1 MSGLFRS
8 TVIPGNKLTDFAA
21 TTAQVG
27 IPIPFGYGEYVV
39 GGNILWAHLPPKEN
53 VTRRRQ
59 GKGGVKTETYT
70 YTLSYAVSFGLGPV
84 SSYKWIE
91 RQGKIVYTTD
101 PNAPVED
108 KEYAQKWLQRAT
120 IHLGGKNQLPDST
133 IEAVEGSGQVSA
145 FKHLTY
151 IVLEE
156 EDVTESGGAPPNYR
170 ACLYRGSAKSYTT
183 PPYPI
188 TTSSKAGLSVE
199 FTSGEIRTVVRDA
212 IAQEAE
218 ANLFI
223 AFTGG
228 TLKPPI
234 VDAFAEQTE
243 TNLSIAFVGGMLKS
257 PIVDADAEATESN
270 LHIAFKDSELKT
282 VVLNAKMQTTESNL
296 EINFTGGS
304 LYVP

>member
-39 GGNILWAHLPPKEN
+39 AGNILWAALPPKEN

-70 YTLSYAVSFGLGPV
+70 YTLSYAVSFGSPI

-120 IHLGGKNQLPDST
+120 IHLGGSNQLPDST

-156 EDVTESGGAPPNYR
+156 EDLTENGGAPPNYR
-170 ACLYRGSAKSYTT
+170 ACCYRGAAKSYTT

-188 TTSSKAGLSVE
+188 HYVDKVESTGNAQSGSIYEFPMDELLSLSYALNGQLRDILQPYYAEPDELLTSSFAMDGVLRTPLVIYNSPPEAVDASSYALDG
-199 FTSGEIRTVVRDA
+199 TLRTVLLTYANYEPEAVDA
-212 IAQEAE
+212 SSYA
-218 ANLFI
+218 LD
-223 AFTGG
+223 G
-228 TLKPPI
+228 TLTP
-234 VDAFAEQTE
+234 
-243 TNLSIAFVGGMLKS
+243 
-257 PIVDADAEATESN
+257 
-270 LHIAFKDSELKT
+270 
-282 VVLNAKMQTTESNL
+282 
-296 EINFTGGS
+296 
-304 LYVP
+304 

>member
-39 GGNILWAHLPPKEN
+39 AGNILWAALPPKEN

-70 YTLSYAVSFGLGPV
+70 YTMSYAVSFGSPI

-120 IHLGGKNQLPDST
+120 IHLGGSNQLPDST

-156 EDVTESGGAPPNYR
+156 EDLTENGGAPPNYR
-170 ACLYRGSAKSYTT
+170 ACCYRGAAKSYTT

-188 TTSSKAGLSVE
+188 QFEDAVDVNSYALQGAIYGTPLDELSASTHALDSQLRDLIVIYDKAVPDEVNVSTHSLDGIL
-199 FTSGEIRTVVRDA
+199 
-212 IAQEAE
+212 
-218 ANLFI
+218 LF
-223 AFTGG
+223 F
-228 TLKPPI
+228 
-234 VDAFAEQTE
+234 
-243 TNLSIAFVGGMLKS
+243 
-257 PIVDADAEATESN
+257 
-270 LHIAFKDSELKT
+270 
-282 VVLNAKMQTTESNL
+282 
-296 EINFTGGS
+296 
-304 LYVP
+304 

>member
-39 GGNILWAHLPPKEN
+39 AGNILWAALPPKEN

-70 YTLSYAVSFGLGPV
+70 YTLSYAVSFGSPI

-120 IHLGGKNQLPDST
+120 IHLGGSNQLPDST

-156 EDVTESGGAPPNYR
+156 EDVTENGGAPPNYR
-170 ACLYRGSAKSYTT
+170 ACCYRGAAKSYTT
-183 PPYPI
+183 PPYPVYQVDTI
-188 TTSSKAGLSVE
+188 QAGAE
-199 FTSGEIRTVVRDA
+199 FAA
-212 IAQEAE
+212 IYPLGMVIELLDVGAQ
-218 ANLFI
+218 
-223 AFTGG
+223 FTGIERRE
-228 TLKPPI
+228 LLQKYENWPPEELD
-234 VDAFAEQTE
+234 VGAQCTE
-243 TNLSIAFVGGMLKS
+243 ITR
-257 PIVDADAEATESN
+257 T
-270 LHIAFKDSELKT
+270 
-282 VVLNAKMQTTESNL
+282 
-296 EINFTGGS
+296 
-304 LYVP
+304 